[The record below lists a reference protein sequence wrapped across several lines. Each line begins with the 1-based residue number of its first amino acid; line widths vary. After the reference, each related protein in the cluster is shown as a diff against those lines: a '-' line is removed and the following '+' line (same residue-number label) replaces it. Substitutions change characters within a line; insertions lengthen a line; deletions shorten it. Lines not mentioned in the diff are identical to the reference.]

1 MLITEFEVEEESLPK
16 LDALLEDDILVLG
29 LPDWTPPTP
38 PVGDWPEL
46 QKTITHQPLVEVNW
60 INRIRNQQYV
70 ADIVYEKD
78 GEQQHVKGPEQA
90 TMLLNLV
97 DLDPISL
104 DPYKH
109 RDSEY
114 DNSEWLLT
122 MSEKNNIKHEPIK
135 KQMGNC
141 LLKIRL
147 IRRTATQRRNNTS
160 GLDTLKDLKYNY
172 AARNEANTIPA
183 HKSWAAMLLQQL
195 QCPTPPQREE
205 EDSLQLDDSDM
216 DPVLQEADW
225 QHIQQE
231 LLHHT
236 NQTINTGPVV

>member
-1 MLITEFEVEEESLPK
+1 
-16 LDALLEDDILVLG
+16 
-29 LPDWTPPTP
+29 
-38 PVGDWPEL
+38 
-46 QKTITHQPLVEVNW
+46 VEVNW
-60 INRIRNQQYV
+60 INRTRNQQYV

-78 GEQQHVKGPEQA
+78 GEQKHVKGPEQA

-135 KQMGNC
+135 KQMA
-141 LLKIRL
+141 
-147 IRRTATQRRNNTS
+147 ATQRRNNTS

-195 QCPTPPQREE
+195 QCPTPPQMEE

-231 LLHHT
+231 VFHHT